1 MHNLEHGHIVIAY
14 DCDRLANCDDVK
26 CGKLAN
32 CDGVKAKLKTLVD
45 RYDGWKV
52 TVVPRENKDTPLA
65 LTAWGRIDKL
75 DDYDEARITAFI
87 DVYRDQGP
95 EKTPE

>member
-1 MHNLEHGHIVIAY
+1 MHNLEHGHIVIVY
-14 DCDRLANCDDVK
+14 DCDGLANCDDVK
-26 CGKLAN
+26 S
-32 CDGVKAKLKTLVD
+32 KLKTIVD
-45 RYDGWKV
+45 RSDGWKV

-75 DDYDEARITAFI
+75 GEYDEARITAFI
-87 DVYRDQGP
+87 DAYWDKGP